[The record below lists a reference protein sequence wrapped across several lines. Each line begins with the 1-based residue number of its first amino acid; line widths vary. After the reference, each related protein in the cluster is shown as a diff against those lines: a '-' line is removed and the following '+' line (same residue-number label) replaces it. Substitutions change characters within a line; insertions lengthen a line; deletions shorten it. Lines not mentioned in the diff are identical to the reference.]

1 MAEPTYE
8 DANVLLQAAQ
18 LWSSNSDVREVGR
31 WIWTDDFPSKYS
43 DFIEQNPPGSDGHSK
58 LLLWAG
64 YFETVATLWK
74 HGLFNQDLLLDWL
87 LIPWSRVSDI
97 ILGERERIGE
107 KRLWENFEALGEAQR
122 QA

>member
-1 MAEPTYE
+1 MAKPTYD

-18 LWSSNSDVREVGR
+18 LYNSSNLSDTAR
-31 WIWTDDFPSKYS
+31 WIWSDDFPTKYS
-43 DFIEQNPPGSDGHSK
+43 DFIDQNPPGSDGHAK
-58 LLLWAG
+58 LLRYAG

-87 LIPWSRVSDI
+87 LIPWPRLSDI
-97 ILGERERIGE
+97 IIGERERIGE

>member
-18 LWSSNSDVREVGR
+18 LYNSSDLSEIGR
-31 WIWTDDFPSKYS
+31 WVWSEDFPANYT

-58 LLLWAG
+58 LVKYAG

-74 HGLFNQDLLLDWL
+74 HGLFNEDLLLDWL
-87 LIPWSRVSDI
+87 LIPWPQVSDI
-97 ILGERERIGE
+97 ITGERERIGE
-107 KRLWENFEALGEAQR
+107 KRLWENFEALGEAQE